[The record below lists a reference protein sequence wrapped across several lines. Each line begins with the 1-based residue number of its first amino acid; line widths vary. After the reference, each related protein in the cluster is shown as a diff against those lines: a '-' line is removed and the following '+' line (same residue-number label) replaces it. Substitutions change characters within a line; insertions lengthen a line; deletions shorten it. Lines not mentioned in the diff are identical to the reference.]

1 MPDNILPITGLDKV
15 GLIADTPPVALP
27 AAGFSDCLNVRF
39 KDGVVRKMEGEVNVF
54 RQLPFSSDDIIKYV
68 AWWPSP
74 NLAQVNRGYY
84 LVILEREVMI
94 PDPQNPNNTI
104 NAIRDVAFF
113 VRPGDNTFGTAKGT
127 FNSEG
132 SWQHTFFQGGF
143 ALIINNGID
152 VPNFVLDPEGNFDAL
167 KIPNFAPLPGWD
179 SYHVNEV
186 ILSDVF
192 GEDSSRTFDTGQAR
206 ARDENNNL
214 LTDFIV
220 TVNDDPPLTQGTG
233 DGQYD
238 VQEVNELATIVF
250 GQTAVGL
257 NDQVQVTLRSTNPV
271 VVRAG
276 VIRAFGDF
284 LVAGNLSERDENDLN
299 VRIRSLP
306 GVVRSS
312 DVAAPGGIPNNWNP
326 FATGVSTADEFV
338 ITQEGIVQDLVE
350 LQSNLYIY
358 SNNSISVMRLTGNA
372 SVPLQ
377 VIPVTT
383 SYGCL
388 TTDGVVEY
396 DGKHVIVGSQDIYLF
411 GGHPGSIQSIAD
423 ARVRNYFYDRLNPL
437 EEDSVFLLRYHQR
450 DEIWVCYASVDSL
463 GSARDEAL
471 IWNYR
476 NNTWTK
482 RSLPQVY
489 SGDIGPVPG
498 GGLPLAGIDIDGTS
512 SNNLQ
517 TASPALDQ
525 QELIVGNI
533 DIPQAGS
540 GHQTEYDIE
549 ILDTIPEFNTSG
561 PALFD
566 IRLPEMFM
574 SGSAGREIHMTF
586 EGLSAP
592 SNTGASIVFSFDVML
607 PAGLSGRGPG
617 TVDII
622 KETLLNSQDF
632 TDNFEFVDVDQTV
645 APGEFVIRGTNTAA
659 VTTTLNFGSQ
669 RLIDR
674 NDLTRDTDRDVP
686 GIFMRD
692 PTSTNSFL
700 VTFDVPADNLN
711 ATHYLNIDPN
721 TNARVFRV
729 PQPRSYA
736 DMYDDPTSSTAPVY
750 GSGRG
755 GTTERPT
762 FGSDQ
767 VMYRTRSGTGFTE
780 IDIANEPFIPTQ
792 AGLYDFVI
800 EYPDGS
806 TDLSVATLEAY
817 DPPAIT
823 DGTTM
828 LAPPSERTGIPI
840 SSAPILTFETDHLI
854 WMSGQY
860 VEDAQLP
867 VDTLI
872 VTLSG
877 DFTGPMRRQH
887 IANHIRDAFHNQ
899 SSPTDPDNEDA
910 GLWTTRT
917 SAQSQ
922 TDTDVEIIS
931 RINGAYQLRL
941 ANVQSGDTTVTAEHF
956 NLNRT
961 RLGRYNWI
969 SPLDTPTLT
978 EEQLRAGIRHAVY
991 PELMMVNNGS
1001 DDIRSETVRTIPSLI
1016 LNADMQDLDQTNI
1029 ANLIA
1034 NRISME
1040 SGWELGTPSNT
1051 SAAAVQTA
1059 VITDGLTPMFNP
1071 LGVLSVQD
1079 IPASRPADEWT
1090 VRVID
1095 TGNTTAADTIES
1107 VIQPAFTQTSPG
1119 SYLTRNTPSYLFLQI
1134 RNSEAEQSTG
1144 AYAEQ
1149 ELFIVEALPDTS
1161 AEQVVED
1168 WIPRIRRSNPRFTVR
1183 DIGTAGQFSIQPNNY
1198 GELANFVLIPTLNSN
1213 QIIADPSGAVDDN
1226 GDPVLIE
1233 SIVHCRR
1240 LLQASIYYNG
1250 TDPDRI
1256 QLHPASSIPFINV
1269 PGVSLTTGYE
1279 NFNEGINDLTIAPTI
1294 SLLFDTI
1301 RSWPSDEV
1309 NFNFEIPIFAARQ
1322 DVIGTVNNIQTVQRV
1337 NKILGADI
1345 GWTTPEFSLI
1355 PTTETTSEDGST
1367 LTLTGNDAPANYESY
1382 IERRSLGLTPEFE
1395 TEQLHSVALWADGS
1409 TIESFNAPPSYNRL
1423 EIRSTGS
1430 NNPGELVS
1438 LTQSESE
1445 QTRRK
1450 NVYFVSEDYKVDL
1463 RTNGRFINMRI
1474 SDNILNTEALDN
1486 PPEEKEFRQDA
1497 EWRIS
1502 GIQLEVSKAGTR

>member
-84 LVILEREVMI
+84 LVILEQDV
-94 PDPQNPNNTI
+94 PNVG
-104 NAIRDVAFF
+104 IRDQAYF
-113 VRPGDNTFGTAKGT
+113 VRPGADTFGTVKGT

-192 GEDSSRTFDTGQAR
+192 GEDSSRVFDTGQSR
-206 ARDENNNL
+206 ARDASNNL
-214 LTDFIV
+214 LTDFII
-220 TVNDDPPLTQGTG
+220 TVNDDPPLTEGTA
-233 DGQYD
+233 DNQYT
-238 VQEVNELATIVF
+238 VAEVNELATITF
-250 GQTAVGL
+250 GDTAVGL
-257 NDQVQVTLRSTNPV
+257 NDNVQVTLRSTNPV

-276 VIRAFGDF
+276 VIRSFGDF

-372 SVPLQ
+372 QVPLQ
-377 VIPVTT
+377 VIPITT

-437 EEDSVFLLRYHQR
+437 EEDSVFMLRYHQR
-450 DEIWVCYASVDSL
+450 DEIWICYASVDSL

-476 NNTWTK
+476 NNTWTR

-498 GGLPLAGIDIDGTS
+498 GGLPLAGIDINGTS
-512 SNNLQ
+512 SNNNQ
-517 TASPALDQ
+517 TASPQLDQ
-525 QELIVGNI
+525 QELIIGNI
-533 DIPQAGS
+533 DIPTAGS
-540 GHQTEYDIE
+540 GHQTQYDIDV
-549 ILDTIPEFNTSG
+549 LDTIPEFNTSG

-566 IRLPEMFM
+566 IVLPDNFM
-574 SGSAGREIHMTF
+574 SGTTGREIHMTF
-586 EGLSAP
+586 EGLSDP

-607 PAGLSGRGPG
+607 PAGLSGNGPG
-617 TVDII
+617 VISLI
-622 KETLLNSQDF
+622 RETLVNDTDF
-632 TDNFEFVDVDQTV
+632 AANFEFVDVDQTV

-674 NDLTRDTDRDVP
+674 NDLTRDMDRDVP

-692 PTSTNSFL
+692 PLSTNSYL
-700 VTFDVPADNLN
+700 VTFDIPAANVR
-711 ATHYLNIDPN
+711 ATHYLNIDPS
-721 TNARVFRV
+721 TGARVFRV
-729 PQPRSYA
+729 PQQGGRSYA

-762 FGSDQ
+762 FGSEQ
-767 VMYRTRSGTGFTE
+767 VMYRTRSGSGFTE
-780 IDIANEPFIPTQ
+780 IDITDEPFIPTV
-792 AGLYDFVI
+792 AGLYDFVV
-800 EYPDGS
+800 EYPDDT
-806 TDLSVATLEAY
+806 TDLTVATLEAY

-823 DGTTM
+823 NGTTM
-828 LAPPSERTGIPI
+828 LVPPSARTGVPI

-854 WMSGQY
+854 WESGQY

-867 VDTLI
+867 VDTLM

-877 DFTGPMRRQH
+877 DFTGPMRRVH

-899 SSPTDPDNEDA
+899 FSSFPPITEDA
-910 GLWTTRT
+910 GIWNTRT
-917 SAQSQ
+917 SSQSQ

-941 ANVQSGDTTVTAEHF
+941 ANVQSGETSVTADHF
-956 NLNRT
+956 DLNRT
-961 RLGRYNWI
+961 VLGRYNWV
-969 SPLDTPTLT
+969 SPLDTPMLT
-978 EEQLRAGIRHAVY
+978 EEQLRAGDRHAVY
-991 PELMMVNNGS
+991 PELRLFNGGS
-1001 DDIRSETVRTIPSLI
+1001 DDIRSETIRTIPTLR
-1016 LNADMQDLDQTNI
+1016 LDAGMQDLDQTNV
-1029 ANLIA
+1029 ANIIA

-1040 SGWELGTPSNT
+1040 SGWELGTSSNT
-1051 SAAAVQTA
+1051 AAAAVQTA
-1059 VITDGLTPMFNP
+1059 VITDGLMPMFNP

-1090 VRVID
+1090 VEVID
-1095 TGNTTAADTIES
+1095 VGNTTAADTIDT
-1107 VIQPAFTQTSPG
+1107 VIQSAFTETSAG

-1144 AYAEQ
+1144 VYAEQ
-1149 ELFIVEALPDTS
+1149 ELFIVEAIPDMS

-1168 WIPRIRRSNPRFTVR
+1168 WIPRIRRANPRFTVR

-1198 GELANFVLIPTLNSN
+1198 GELANFVLIPTINNTQLVE
-1213 QIIADPSGAVDDN
+1213 DPL
-1226 GDPVLIE
+1226 DPTTMIE
-1233 SIVHCRR
+1233 SIDHCRR

-1269 PGVSLTTGYE
+1269 PGVSLTTGYN
-1279 NFNEGINDLTIAPTI
+1279 NFNAGVNDLSIMPTI

-1301 RSWPSDEV
+1301 RSWPEDEV

-1322 DVIGTVNNIQTVQRV
+1322 DVIGSVNNIQTVQRV

-1345 GWTTPEFSLI
+1345 GWTTPEFSLT

-1367 LTLTGNDAPANYESY
+1367 LTLTGNDAPTNYESY
-1382 IERRSLGLTPEFE
+1382 IERMSLGLTPEFE

-1409 TIESFNAPPSYNRL
+1409 TIERFNADPSYNRL

-1430 NNPGELVS
+1430 NNPGERVS

-1474 SDNILNTEALDN
+1474 SDNILDESQLEN
-1486 PPEEKEFRQDA
+1486 PPEGREFRQDA